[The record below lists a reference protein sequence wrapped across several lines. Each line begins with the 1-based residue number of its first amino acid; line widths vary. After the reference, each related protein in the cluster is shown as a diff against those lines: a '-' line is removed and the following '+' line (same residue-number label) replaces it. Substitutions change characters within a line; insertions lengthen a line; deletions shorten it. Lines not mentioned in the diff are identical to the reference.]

1 MGTPE
6 SSGGGA
12 PERRAL
18 IGPPSAG
25 FGVPDGGGGGVPDGG
40 GGGLVPDGGGGGGML
55 PLGRGI
61 NVPSG
66 VKWGCDFGSGEEPG
80 AVFSALFGS
89 LLSTWRNCQCCQAKN
104 DQSTHWSTCNKCSGG
119 DGEKDGE
126 THIDVVS

>member
-25 FGVPDGGGGGVPDGG
+25 FGVPDGGGGGVPDG

-89 LLSTWRNCQCCQAKN
+89 LLSTWRNCQRCRAKN
-104 DQSTHWSTCNKCSGG
+104 DQSTHWSACNKCSGG